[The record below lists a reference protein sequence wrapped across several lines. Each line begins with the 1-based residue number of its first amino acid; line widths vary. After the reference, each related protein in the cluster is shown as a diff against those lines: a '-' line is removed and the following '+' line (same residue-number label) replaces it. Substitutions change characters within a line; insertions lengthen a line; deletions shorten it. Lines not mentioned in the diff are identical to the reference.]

1 MRWGDYSLNW
11 ARPLK
16 SILAV
21 FDNKNLSFQFHHLKC
36 SNTTF
41 TDKEFEDKKKIFK
54 DFKSYQSFFNQSGI
68 IINHNLNKK
77 DDWEHFERCFN
88 RLEIIKKNK
97 IRTLF
102 CLFFHPKYSDDGDV
116 SFKDIQRVSNYLK
129 EHYNCHLLICRFLY
143 INNDFKWKK
152 IISNEELTF
161 IHVNNSSWEFELNKD
176 VLNEIFS
183 LGTRLISPNMF
194 EFLLFKVLLIGKL
207 LSSFSLSTVASFI
220 SRNSSISLISFFIFI
235 FSF

>member
-1 MRWGDYSLNW
+1 MDDYKCVLSIGIRCFTEIFLKKLN
-11 ARPLK
+11 LK
-16 SILAV
+16 KFSGPFDAMYSSSILNV
-21 FDNKNLSFQFHHLKC
+21 IDILENKIDKQDLIYTENIKNIPQIDVLHKLHGYRTINRKYDNIDYNKIVNTWHKSFLPH
-36 SNTTF
+36 
-41 TDKEFEDKKKIFK
+41 
-54 DFKSYQSFFNQSGI
+54 
-68 IINHNLNKK
+68 HNLNKK

-183 LGTRLISPNMF
+183 FMNVN
-194 EFLLFKVLLIGKL
+194 EYNLLKYGDMKV
-207 LSSFSLSTVASFI
+207 
-220 SRNSSISLISFFIFI
+220 
-235 FSF
+235 